1 MPTPETLKIIRQEHA
16 ALGAVLRTASMLV
29 RDAHRRNRAPDFTAL
44 RAMLFYVD
52 EFPEQLHHVKE
63 STMLFPRLRE
73 CTSEADAVL
82 SRLDADH
89 RGGAVRI
96 RDLEHRLTAW
106 ELLGDTRREAFES
119 ALNAYVAFYLE
130 HMRVEETE
138 VLPLAQRCFC
148 EADWLML
155 DRAFGAHRDPLAG
168 WKPESPYID
177 LFRMIVRIT
186 PAPFGVGEAASE

>member
-1 MPTPETLKIIRQEHA
+1 
-16 ALGAVLRTASMLV
+16 VV
-29 RDAHRRNRAPDFTAL
+29 
-44 RAMLFYVD
+44 
-52 EFPEQLHHVKE
+52 
-63 STMLFPRLRE
+63 
-73 CTSEADAVL
+73 
-82 SRLDADH
+82 
-89 RGGAVRI
+89 
-96 RDLEHRLTAW
+96 
-106 ELLGDTRREAFES
+106 
-119 ALNAYVAFYLE
+119 FYLE
-130 HMRVEETE
+130 HMRVEEAE